1 MLDNKFFYCESLIF
15 CFYKANNKENKIE
28 SRIKAYFQI
37 LLLVFTITALTII
50 LSADKL
56 IQNIENETQNSNDY
70 VSAFVENTVDKILNN
85 SYEG

>member
-1 MLDNKFFYCESLIF
+1 MKINIISKFS
-15 CFYKANNKENKIE
+15 KSNKENKIE

-56 IQNIENETQNSNDY
+56 IQNIENKTQISNDY